1 MLFTIIIPVYNRAA
15 VVQRTLDTVLA
26 QTYRP
31 LQLVLVDNCS
41 TDHSLQVLQQ
51 FKQCH
56 ESDDFRIDVVQEPHH
71 TAGAARNRGF
81 SLARGEWVMFFDSD
95 DEMAATL
102 VETYAGEV
110 NRHRGEVDLV
120 SVRSTLVFPDGTRR
134 EAPFFTD
141 DIFAVQLLHSQLA
154 TQRYAVRR
162 EFFAATEGWNA
173 DLPGWNDWELGVRLL
188 LSKPRLSFCDKSS
201 MVFIN
206 HNGKESI
213 TGTEFHSRAGQWEH
227 VIDLVQSQVQDARR
241 PQSERY
247 VRLLH
252 YRRLV
257 LAAQYEREGCPQ
269 LAAPLRR
276 RAMEGLRDS
285 YGNNWRWKVLVSPVM
300 GILYARIVAGRRG
313 SARVARRIF

>member
-1 MLFTIIIPVYNRAA
+1 MLFTVIIPVYNRAT
-15 VVQRTLDTVLA
+15 VVQRTLDTVLS

-41 TDHSLQVLQQ
+41 TDRSLQVLQQ

-56 ESDDFRIDVVQEPHH
+56 EADDFLIDIVQEPHH

-81 SLARGEWVMFFDSD
+81 GHARGEWVMFFDSD

-102 VETYAGEV
+102 VETYVDEV
-110 NRHRGEVDLV
+110 SRRSGEVDLV
-120 SVRSTLVFPDGTRR
+120 SVRSVLVFPDGTRR
-134 EAPFFTD
+134 EAPFFTS

-162 EFFAATEGWNA
+162 EFFAATDGWNI
-173 DLPGWNDWELGVRLL
+173 DLPGWNDWELGARLL
-188 LSKPRLSFCDKSS
+188 LCKPRLSYCDKSP

-206 HNGKESI
+206 HNGKDSI

-227 VIDLVQSQVQDARR
+227 VIDLVQSEVQDAAW

-257 LAAQYEREGCPQ
+257 LAAQYDREGCPE
-269 LAAPLRR
+269 LAEPLRR
-276 RAMEGLRDS
+276 CAIDGLRDS
-285 YGNNWRWKVLVSPVM
+285 YGDGWRWKVWIAPVM
-300 GILYARIVAGRRG
+300 RILYDRIVAGKRG